1 MPKTQVA
8 FVGDSYIIR
17 FEAATGVHPDIPQDL
32 KLSDCRASFV
42 ARRGAKVETISHMLP
57 AICRLHPDV
66 LFLQIGGKNI
76 SHETQNGVHISTK
89 IETLINDILNRTYCQ
104 LVYIGELLFRYKG
117 KYIPSTEVAD
127 QYNAQVHAANC
138 VLKAYCQ
145 EKECVKF
152 WSCKGVKQHPGD
164 VMYRDGVHLSAT
176 SRMYKYYKSLRGAMV
191 HAMNTLSL
199 IMQNW

>member
-1 MPKTQVA
+1 MPKAKTHFA

-17 FEAATGVHPDIPQDL
+17 FEAAIGVHPDIPQDL

-66 LFLQIGGKNI
+66 LFLQIGGNNI

-89 IETLINDILNRTYCQ
+89 IETLINYILTRTSCQ

-117 KYIPSTEVAD
+117 KYIPSTDVAD

-138 VLKAYCQ
+138 ALKAYCH
-145 EKECVKF
+145 EKEGVQF

-164 VMYRDGVHLSAT
+164 VMQRDGVHLSAT
-176 SRMYKYYKSLRGAMV
+176 SGIYSDGSHDEQA
-191 HAMNTLSL
+191 LSL